1 MLRTLF
7 SLLDEYFMLPFGSIR
22 SLQFHSY
29 NCGSAVYMLL
39 LMLTKLLSL
48 IDKGFILLI
57 YSHIINSGS
66 VTIVNILFILTVFS
80 TVPQIYISSDLSTH
94 THLYI

>member
-7 SLLDEYFMLPFGSIR
+7 SLMDEYFMLPFGSIR
-22 SLQFHSY
+22 SLQFQSY

-39 LMLTKLLSL
+39 LMLTKLFSL
-48 IDKGFILLI
+48 IDKGFMLPIC
-57 YSHIINSGS
+57 SHIINSGS